1 MRLSIVHTKGGVGK
15 TTSALYLAAAA
26 VRRGLTVVVFDA
38 DPQGSALVW
47 AEHAIAAG
55 DPLPFPVTAAGPHAL
70 ARPQTAELVI
80 IDTPPGR
87 ATVLDAAITAAD
99 LVLIPT
105 GASPLDLQR
114 VWPTLEVTAHRPSA
128 VMLTSVDLRARDTLV
143 KSVREVLDDAGVAV
157 LDTMIGYRQSLRHAF
172 GSAPAMLH
180 GYDTAL
186 SELLTAI

>member
-1 MRLSIVHTKGGVGK
+1 MRLSVVHTKGGVGK

-26 VRRGLTVVVFDA
+26 VRRGLTVAVFDA

-55 DPLPFPVTAAGPHAL
+55 DPLPFRVIAAGPRAL
-70 ARPQTAELVI
+70 AHPQTAELII

-87 ATVLDAAITAAD
+87 AAAIDAAIDAAD

-114 VWPTLEVTAHRPSA
+114 VWPTLEVTGHRPSA
-128 VMLTSVDLRARDTLV
+128 VMLTSVDLRARTTLV
-143 KSVREVLDDAGVAV
+143 QGVRDVLDDAGVAV
-157 LDTMIGYRQSLRHAF
+157 LDTAIGYRQALRHAF
-172 GSAPAMLH
+172 GTAPIELH

-186 SELLTAI
+186 TELLTAT